1 MGLLLIQKY
10 FILKNIKN
18 INKFVIRIIIKLL
31 KDIFLEDKVCFVFYF
46 DEVRKGC
53 IIGGYV
59 LY

>member
-1 MGLLLIQKY
+1 M
-10 FILKNIKN
+10 KNIEN

-46 DEVRKGC
+46 DEVRMGC